1 MTCHLLTWTIVTGSR
16 LPELP
21 LERLV
26 RLVETTAWFAIGGLL
41 VGAVV
46 AFLLRLAGLLW
57 TWGLPSL
64 LVAPV
69 TWPFG
74 WQPSIGYLACALTL
88 VAFGAYKHLGDLRV
102 GGDLAQRARAR
113 IGPSVLARARLSQRK
128 LRTGRWVTEAGM
140 VVGTARGG
148 ELVGIPLYGL
158 LAVHVLVAGAT
169 GSGKT
174 VFFVLAA
181 RAGIERGMGV
191 VFIDPKGDDFARE
204 QLSEAAHRAGR
215 RLYEFAVD
223 GDCVYNPYEHGSDTE
238 IVDKLLA
245 GELWSEPHYLRLA
258 QRYLGHEVRAL
269 RGAGITVSLKA
280 IVEYMQPGR
289 LASLARRLPD
299 AQSEALL
306 DYLGSLT
313 AQQELGLAGARD
325 RLAHVAE
332 SDAGRCLDPDT
343 RGERIDLRS
352 ALAAGDVVLF
362 RLEADRLP
370 LLAPMV
376 AAAVVQDL
384 AAISDARQHG
394 HHNPGLIIIDEFSAV
409 APRQVS
415 SLFSR
420 ARGANLSIL
429 LGTQELSDL
438 EDMDAS
444 FGVGGILK
452 KVVGNIEALIAF
464 RQNVPRS
471 AELVA
476 EIAGTRGAWITTQQT
491 SGHGAG
497 LHTGMG
503 SRVRGR
509 EFIIHPDEIKR
520 LNVGE
525 AAVIVPRLGLAKIVR
540 ILHPSELPGQRRRC

>member
-1 MTCHLLTWTIVTGSR
+1 V
-16 LPELP
+16 
-21 LERLV
+21 
-26 RLVETTAWFAIGGLL
+26 
-41 VGAVV
+41 
-46 AFLLRLAGLLW
+46 
-57 TWGLPSL
+57 
-64 LVAPV
+64 
-69 TWPFG
+69 
-74 WQPSIGYLACALTL
+74 
-88 VAFGAYKHLGDLRV
+88 
-102 GGDLAQRARAR
+102 
-113 IGPSVLARARLSQRK
+113 
-128 LRTGRWVTEAGM
+128 
-140 VVGTARGG
+140 
-148 ELVGIPLYGL
+148 
-158 LAVHVLVAGAT
+158 AVHVLVAGAT

-191 VFIDPKGDDFARE
+191 VFIDPKGGDFARE
-204 QLSEAAHRAGR
+204 QLSEAARRAGR
-215 RLYEFAVD
+215 RFFEFAVD

-245 GELWSEPHYLRLA
+245 GEIWSEPHYLRLA

-269 RGAGITVSLKA
+269 RRAGITVSLKA
-280 IVEYMQPGR
+280 VVEYMQPGR
-289 LASLARRLPD
+289 LASLARKLPE
-299 AQSEALL
+299 AQSADLL

-332 SDAGRCLDPDT
+332 SDAGRWLDPDT
-343 RGERIDLRS
+343 PAERIDLRA
-352 ALAAGDVVLF
+352 ALDRGDVVLF
-362 RLEADRLP
+362 RLDADRLP

-384 AAISDARQHG
+384 AAISSDRQHG
-394 HHNPGLIIIDEFSAV
+394 HHNPGLIIVDEFSAV

-415 SLFSR
+415 RLFSR
-420 ARGANLSIL
+420 ARGANLSML
-429 LGTQELSDL
+429 LGAQELSDL

-444 FGVGGILK
+444 FGVAGILK

-520 LNVGE
+520 LDVGE
-525 AAVIVPRLGLAKIVR
+525 AAVIVPRLGLAKVVR
-540 ILHPSELPGQRRRC
+540 ILHPSELRRQGRRC